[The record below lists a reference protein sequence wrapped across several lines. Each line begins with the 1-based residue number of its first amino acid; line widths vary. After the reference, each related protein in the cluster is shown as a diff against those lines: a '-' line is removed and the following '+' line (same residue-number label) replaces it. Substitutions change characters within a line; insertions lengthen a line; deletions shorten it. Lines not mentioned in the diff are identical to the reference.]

1 MLDTEAKFVYPSD
14 RMFGKFMNAMFTPL
28 DMTDYEDDFVSFAE
42 YPGEL
47 PLSNVQRLLAYAE
60 EPWPQSDMTAGVSI
74 PDEPPINSV
83 NPGMKEIFKDFYTV
97 PEEEE
102 IDFYGKEDGDDE
114 YGDEYGEEGG
124 EEGGEDYGEEDYGEE
139 EEEVAWPPPALITPD
154 PLEDRYFKAG
164 ETMRG

>member
-1 MLDTEAKFVYPSD
+1 MATPRGSTDTRKLSLSREIGDKAI
-14 RMFGKFMNAMFTPL
+14 GKL
-28 DMTDYEDDFVSFAE
+28 
-42 YPGEL
+42 
-47 PLSNVQRLLAYAE
+47 
-60 EPWPQSDMTAGVSI
+60 
-74 PDEPPINSV
+74 
-83 NPGMKEIFKDFYTV
+83 TV

-114 YGDEYGEEGG
+114 YGDDYGEEGD